1 MIVCKPLGS
10 LWATKKYG
18 ALEGLKLM
26 RCVVVGGL
34 EAGREV
40 VCADTV
46 GAGIGELVIV
56 AEGST
61 AARFLASQ
69 LGREV
74 PVDALIVGIVDAD
87 CDLGQGR

>member
-18 ALEGLKLM
+18 ELEGLKLM
-26 RCVVVGGL
+26 RCEVVGGMD
-34 EAGREV
+34 AGREI

-46 GAGIGELVIV
+46 GAGIGELVVV
-56 AEGST
+56 AQGST
-61 AARFLASQ
+61 AARFLGSQ
-69 LGREV
+69 LGRNV

-87 CDLGQGR
+87 CDVEQGG